1 MSTDRGSGV
10 AAAGLVALD
19 ALRAENRAAAARLRA
34 CFELYALCEEEQ
46 FARDVEAGYFD
57 PDGPDR
63 PRDYAVVDPFD
74 IACAELVA
82 VYGVHHHRASALLKL
97 ARTLVTSF
105 PAIVEAM
112 EAGLIDEKT
121 AELLVRQMRTV
132 DSPDLDAVHRL
143 VVEWLLDSIKNGVRP
158 GRNAILSQTD
168 KIIAMYDPDGVLVRR
183 AAAVRA
189 RKVFLRRGVDGM
201 TDLHAHLTST
211 EAAAIHAVL
220 DSAGKER
227 LERDKQARLE
237 AIRTSF
243 DVDAGDSIELPC
255 RSLDEHRADAL
266 VNAFLGSGDQSDST
280 GAAALTPQIRPN
292 ITVLAPHGPGDE
304 PEVYL
309 PRGGPASI
317 DALLSLLARSVGA
330 TISAPETAA
339 GSADSVEGARRYR
352 ISAELA
358 RRIRL
363 RDGNCRHPGCSV
375 DAKDCDV
382 DHVTPFDRS
391 DPDGGGLTVE
401 ANLMC
406 LCRHHHRFKTFHTH
420 WRYRLRPDGTLT
432 VITSS
437 GHTLTTRPDGPLERW
452 RQRVGDSPDD
462 TPVPGPDK
470 KPWLSPRP
478 RGTHWYLRA
487 RQIEAQ
493 RAKNIAAAA
502 QSTLPDD
509 VLDDDDPPPF

>member
-10 AAAGLVALD
+10 AAAGLAALD

-63 PRDYAVVDPFD
+63 PRDHAVVDPID
-74 IACAELVA
+74 VACAELVA

-97 ARTLVTSF
+97 SRTLVMRF
-105 PAIVEAM
+105 PAIIEAM
-112 EAGLIDEKT
+112 EAGLVDEKT
-121 AELLVRQMRTV
+121 AELLVKQMRTV
-132 DSPDLDAVHRL
+132 DSLDLDAVHRL
-143 VVEWLLDSIKNGVRP
+143 VVEWLLNSIKNGVRP

-168 KIIAMYDPDGVLVRR
+168 KIIAMYDPDGVLARR
-183 AAAVRA
+183 AAAVRE
-189 RKVFLRRGVDGM
+189 RKVFLRRGIDGM
-201 TDLHAHLTST
+201 TDLNAHLTST
-211 EAAAIHAVL
+211 EAEAIHAVL
-220 DSAGKER
+220 DSAAKES
-227 LERDKQARLE
+227 LERDKQASFE
-237 AIRTSF
+237 AIRNSF
-243 DVDAGDSIELPC
+243 DVDADDSIELPC
-255 RSLDEHRADAL
+255 HSLDEHRADAL
-266 VNAFLGSGDQSDST
+266 VNAFLHSGDQAESA

-292 ITVLAPHGPGDE
+292 ITVLAPREPGDE

-317 DALLSLLARSVGA
+317 DALISLLARSVGA
-330 TISAPETAA
+330 TISMPETAP

-358 RRIRL
+358 RRVRL
-363 RDGNCRHPGCSV
+363 RDGTCRHPGCSV
-375 DAKDCDV
+375 IAEHCDV
-382 DHVTPFDRS
+382 DHAAPFDHS
-391 DPDGGGLTVE
+391 DPNRGGLTVE

-406 LCRHHHRFKTFHTH
+406 LCRRHHRFKTFHTL
-420 WRYRLRPDGTLT
+420 WRYRLGRDGTLT
-432 VITSS
+432 VTTES

-452 RQRVGDSPDD
+452 RQRIGDSPDD

-478 RGTHWYLRA
+478 RGTDWYRRA
-487 RQIEAQ
+487 RQIAAQ
-493 RAKNIAAAA
+493 RAENIAAAA
-502 QSTLPDD
+502 QGDLPDG
-509 VLDDDDPPPF
+509 VPDDHDPPPF